1 MNVQHLRTLTISLL
15 LASSLTGC
23 ASFGNLFGERV
34 KPVEIQT
41 KAVERTR
48 LDIPFPNPVTAK
60 PIEWIII
67 TPENAEQV
75 WAKLKEANAD
85 IVLLGLTDNGYE
97 QLAVTIAELRNMIA
111 AQRQIIIKYKEY
123 YEPEKKEEAKPEETK

>member
-1 MNVQHLRTLTISLL
+1 VNVQHLRTPIISLL
-15 LASSLTGC
+15 LVSSLTGC
-23 ASFGNLFGERV
+23 ASFGNLFGDKV
-34 KPVEIQT
+34 KPIEIQT

-48 LDIPFPNPVTAK
+48 LDIPFPNPVTVK

-67 TPENAEQV
+67 TPDNAEQV
-75 WAKLKEANAD
+75 WAKLKDSNAD

-123 YEPEKKEEAKPEETK
+123 YEPKKEETKSEEKK

>member
-1 MNVQHLRTLTISLL
+1 MNALHLRTPIISLL
-15 LASSLTGC
+15 LVSSLTGC

-48 LDIPFPNPVTAK
+48 LNIPLPEPITAK
-60 PIEWIII
+60 NIEWIII
-67 TPENAEQV
+67 TPENAEQI
-75 WAKLKEANAD
+75 WSKLKESNTD
-85 IVLLGLTDNGYE
+85 IVLIGLTDNGYE
-97 QLAVTIAELRNMIA
+97 QLSVTIAELRNMIA

-123 YEPEKKEEAKPEETK
+123 YEPKTAQPEEKK

>member
-1 MNVQHLRTLTISLL
+1 M
-15 LASSLTGC
+15 
-23 ASFGNLFGERV
+23 
-34 KPVEIQT
+34 
-41 KAVERTR
+41 
-48 LDIPFPNPVTAK
+48 PNPVTAK

-75 WAKLKEANAD
+75 WAKLKESNAD

-123 YEPEKKEEAKPEETK
+123 YEPEKKEEVKPEENK

>member
-1 MNVQHLRTLTISLL
+1 M
-15 LASSLTGC
+15 
-23 ASFGNLFGERV
+23 
-34 KPVEIQT
+34 
-41 KAVERTR
+41 
-48 LDIPFPNPVTAK
+48 PNPVTAK

-85 IVLLGLTDNGYE
+85 IVLLGLTDDGYE
-97 QLAVTIAELRNMIA
+97 KLAVTIAELRNMIA
-111 AQRQIIIKYKEY
+111 SQRQIIIKYKEY

>member
-1 MNVQHLRTLTISLL
+1 LRTLGISLL

-34 KPVEIQT
+34 KPIEIQT

-48 LDIPFPNPVTAK
+48 LDIPMPNPVSIN

-75 WAKLKEANAD
+75 WTKLKESNTD

-111 AQRQIIIKYKEY
+111 TQRQIIIKYKEY
-123 YEPEKKEEAKPEETK
+123 YEPENKEETKK

>member
-1 MNVQHLRTLTISLL
+1 LRTPIISLL
-15 LASSLTGC
+15 LVSSLTGC
-23 ASFGNLFGERV
+23 ASFGNLFGDKV
-34 KPVEIQT
+34 KPIEIQT

-48 LDIPFPNPVTAK
+48 LDIPFPNPVTVK

-67 TPENAEQV
+67 TPDNAEQV
-75 WAKLKEANAD
+75 WAKLKDSNAD

-123 YEPEKKEEAKPEETK
+123 YEPKKEETKSEEKK

>member
-15 LASSLTGC
+15 LVSSLTGC

-48 LDIPFPNPVTAK
+48 LDIPFPNPVAAK

-111 AQRQIIIKYKEY
+111 AQRQIIVKYKEY
-123 YEPEKKEEAKPEETK
+123 YEPEKKEEAKPEEAK

>member
-1 MNVQHLRTLTISLL
+1 M
-15 LASSLTGC
+15 
-23 ASFGNLFGERV
+23 
-34 KPVEIQT
+34 
-41 KAVERTR
+41 
-48 LDIPFPNPVTAK
+48 PNPVTAK

-123 YEPEKKEEAKPEETK
+123 YEPEKKEDTKPEEKK

>member
-15 LASSLTGC
+15 LVSSLTGC

-111 AQRQIIIKYKEY
+111 AQRQIIVKYKEY
-123 YEPEKKEEAKPEETK
+123 YEPEKKEEAKPEEAK

>member
-1 MNVQHLRTLTISLL
+1 MNVQHLRTPIISLL
-15 LASSLTGC
+15 LVSSLSGC

-34 KPVEIQT
+34 KPIEIQT

-48 LDIPFPNPVTAK
+48 LDIPMPNPVTAK

-75 WAKLKEANAD
+75 WAKLKESNAD

-123 YEPEKKEEAKPEETK
+123 YEPKKDETKSEEKK

>member
-1 MNVQHLRTLTISLL
+1 MNVQHLRTPIISLL

-23 ASFGNLFGERV
+23 ASFSLFGEKV
-34 KPVEIQT
+34 KPIEIQT

-75 WAKLKEANAD
+75 WAKLKDANAD

-111 AQRQIIIKYKEY
+111 TQRQIIIKYKEY
-123 YEPEKKEEAKPEETK
+123 YEPEKKEEVKPEETK

>member
-1 MNVQHLRTLTISLL
+1 
-15 LASSLTGC
+15 
-23 ASFGNLFGERV
+23 V

-67 TPENAEQV
+67 TPENADQI
-75 WAKLKEANAD
+75 WAKLKESNTD

-97 QLAVTIAELRNMIA
+97 QLSVTIAELRNMIA

-123 YEPEKKEEAKPEETK
+123 YEPEKKEEAKK

>member
-1 MNVQHLRTLTISLL
+1 MNVQHLRTPIISLL
-15 LASSLTGC
+15 LVSSLTGC
-23 ASFGNLFGERV
+23 ASFGNLFGDKV
-34 KPVEIQT
+34 KPIEIQT

-48 LDIPFPNPVTAK
+48 LDIPFPNPVTVK

-67 TPENAEQV
+67 TPDNAEQV
-75 WAKLKEANAD
+75 WAKLKDSNAD

-123 YEPEKKEEAKPEETK
+123 YEPKKEETKSEEKK

>member
-1 MNVQHLRTLTISLL
+1 MNVHLWPILILNLL
-15 LASSLTGC
+15 LVSSLTGC

-48 LDIPFPNPVTAK
+48 LDIPMPNPVTAK

-85 IVLLGLTDNGYE
+85 IVLLGLTDDGYE
-97 QLAVTIAELRNMIA
+97 KLAVTIAELRNMIA
-111 AQRQIIIKYKEY
+111 SQRQIIIKYKEY

>member
-1 MNVQHLRTLTISLL
+1 MNVRLWPILTTSLL
-15 LASSLTGC
+15 SISLTGC

-48 LDIPFPNPVTAK
+48 LDIPMPNPVTAK
-60 PIEWIII
+60 NIEWIII
-67 TPENAEQV
+67 TPENADQI
-75 WAKLKEANAD
+75 WAKLKESNTD

-123 YEPEKKEEAKPEETK
+123 YEPAKTEETKPTETK

>member
-1 MNVQHLRTLTISLL
+1 MNVRPWPILILNLL
-15 LASSLTGC
+15 LVSSLTGC

-75 WAKLKEANAD
+75 WAKLKESNAD

-111 AQRQIIIKYKEY
+111 AQRQIIVKYKEY
-123 YEPEKKEEAKPEETK
+123 YEPEKKEEAKPEEAK

>member
-1 MNVQHLRTLTISLL
+1 MQWYKFLIPILFLPL
-15 LASSLTGC
+15 LTGC

-48 LDIPFPNPVTAK
+48 LDIPMPNPVTAK

-111 AQRQIIIKYKEY
+111 SQRQIIIKYKEY
-123 YEPEKKEEAKPEETK
+123 YEPEKKEEAKSEETK

>member
-1 MNVQHLRTLTISLL
+1 VNARPWPTLIISLL

-48 LDIPFPNPVTAK
+48 LDIPLPNPVTAK
-60 PIEWIII
+60 NIEWIII
-67 TPENAEQV
+67 TPENADQV
-75 WAKLKEANAD
+75 WAKLKESKTD
-85 IVLLGLTDNGYE
+85 VVIIGLTDNGYE
-97 QLAVTIAELRNMIA
+97 QLSVTIAELRNMIA

-123 YEPEKKEEAKPEETK
+123 YEPEKKEESKTEEKK

>member
-1 MNVQHLRTLTISLL
+1 MNVRPLRTLGISLL
-15 LASSLTGC
+15 LVSSLTGC
-23 ASFGNLFGERV
+23 ASFGNLFGDRV
-34 KPVEIQT
+34 KPIEIQT
-41 KAVERTR
+41 KAVDRTR
-48 LDIPFPNPVTAK
+48 LDIPMPNPVSIK

-75 WAKLKEANAD
+75 WAKLKESNTD

-111 AQRQIIIKYKEY
+111 TQRQIIIKYKEY
-123 YEPEKKEEAKPEETK
+123 YEPENKEETKK